1 MIKKNTKLY
10 AISYIGDEN
19 NPRTLEAIT
28 DNYEKWLEEHNARR
42 IADGEEEEYY
52 KSFEVEPVSLS
63 LYEENGDE

>member
-1 MIKKNTKLY
+1 MIKKNTTLY

-19 NPRTLEAIT
+19 NSRTLEAIT

-42 IADGEEEEYY
+42 IADGEEEEYS
-52 KSFEVEPVSLS
+52 KSFEVQPVSLS